1 MPTPITQKNKT
12 VRSST
17 WRPNKILAGELDRWG
32 AFDTVKETVVGE
44 GR

>member
-1 MPTPITQKNKT
+1 MPTPITQKNKI

-17 WRPNKILAGELDRWG
+17 WRPNRILAGELDRCG